1 MPPELLCQWDD
12 VTRLMRAADSVM
24 FANRTC
30 PERPATSAVFWW
42 LSDPLWAEAGNE
54 RRVVHDARQTLVRLH
69 AALPEDTR
77 FHRENGYGADA
88 VVSTILRYGLLMD
101 PSDNNQGVRNSAAG
115 HLAKRIWWPSE
126 HMQREW
132 PLVQLPEDQIGMLRR
147 ARSIL
152 LATAVNTTAAH
163 QSHIAASD
171 SAFLMLSTSVNDLRQ
186 IDKRPAR
193 ATGTVVLRGSISAVP
208 AMLSLEI
215 LGLSVTGTDARYR
228 KAVNPPATLTC
239 GQSEFLGEHL
249 IQGTAGAKDCT
260 RNEWFSFH

>member
-1 MPPELLCQWDD
+1 M
-12 VTRLMRAADSVM
+12 
-24 FANRTC
+24 
-30 PERPATSAVFWW
+30 
-42 LSDPLWAEAGNE
+42 
-54 RRVVHDARQTLVRLH
+54 VHDARQTLVRLH

-77 FHRENGYGADA
+77 FNWENGYGADA
-88 VVSTILRYGLLMD
+88 VASTILRYGLLMD

-115 HLAKRIWWPSE
+115 QLAERIWWPSE

-132 PLVQLPEDQIGMLRR
+132 PLVQLPEGQIGMLRR

-171 SAFLMLSTSVNDLRQ
+171 SAFLMLSTSVNDVRQ
-186 IDKRPAR
+186 VDTQPAH

-215 LGLSVTGTDARYR
+215 LGLSGTGTDARYR
-228 KAVNPPATLTC
+228 KAITPP
-239 GQSEFLGEHL
+239 GH
-249 IQGTAGAKDCT
+249 AGAVELWAD
-260 RNEWFSFH
+260 RNLSTAADLFTSRS